1 MTSIFGKEY
10 NGSVINRINKLT
22 PETTPLWGKMVVSQ
36 MLAHCQVAIRI
47 AFGEEK
53 IKRGLMGILFG
64 GMAKKSVLKNEP
76 FRKGMPTLKNFIIK
90 DTPDFETEKNK
101 LVSMVRRFADE
112 GESVLRSS
120 PHPFFGKMTV
130 SEWDT
135 LMRKHLDHHLSQ
147 FGV

>member
-1 MTSIFGKEY
+1 MNSIFVKEY
-10 NGSVINRINKLT
+10 NDSVINRINKLT
-22 PETTPLWGKMVVSQ
+22 PETTPLWGKMNASQ
-36 MLAHCQVAIRI
+36 VLAHCQVAIRI

-64 GMAKKSVLKNEP
+64 GMAKKSVLKNVP
-76 FRKGMPTLKNFIIK
+76 FRKGMLTLKNFIIK

-112 GESVLRSS
+112 GESVFRSGT
-120 PHPFFGKMTV
+120 HPFFGEMTV
-130 SEWDT
+130 SEWNT
-135 LMRKHLDHHLSQ
+135 LMWKHLDHHLSQ